1 MASGPG
7 NDGNR
12 VSFGANPSPPS
23 FVTSF
28 NNTRPNEMTSYVSHS
43 PLHLWRICNT
53 DYVGLEIES
62 EELRRFLLISA
73 LQVARSY
80 RLLQRSLQIIIHHS
94 LIPLRHLDQYHHN
107 SKSCN

>member
-12 VSFGANPSPPS
+12 ISFGANPS

-28 NNTRPNEMTSYVSHS
+28 SNTRPNEMTSYVSHT
-43 PLHLWRICNT
+43 PPHLRRIRYT
-53 DYVGLEIES
+53 DYVGLEIEA
-62 EELRRFLLISA
+62 EELRRFRLISA
-73 LQVARSY
+73 LRVARSY
-80 RLLQRSLQIIIHHS
+80 LLLQRSLQIITRHS
-94 LIPLRHLDQYHHN
+94 LIPIRHLDQYLHN